1 MEGIIHKE
9 NTKKKDDDEEEQ
21 VTKKNP
27 VRKIIDMCEQLFI
40 FGIFYI
46 HSSPLQPLMGPGCA
60 NPDNFFLVHA
70 CYYAILLF
78 VPMAYTI
85 TNLPV
90 IRAYLS
96 NDAHLCIFVENKD
109 TCLDIVS
116 DLFTNRFSLAVASLF
131 LFMSL
136 VTMKCF
142 ATNEYT
148 RPSLHNGF
156 WILKLMFIFVV
167 SLIAFSIPPTLFDS
181 LWQYICELGTI
192 IQTLLITFLLLDW
205 TNAITH
211 EKQLDKENSK
221 HRTQKTIL
229 YGSVSI
235 VFLSSIAGIIY
246 MIHYSIKHR
255 GFLLVDIVLLLLP
268 LKAIIIIFLFAKRV
282 ASSMLQSTVI
292 LCYILF
298 RFGLF
303 MAYGIP
309 CLPVCRAYMLID
321 TNFKI
326 VTVAYGL
333 FRHLRRNQY
342 TVNGSSIY
350 GCAPRTYLAYSDK
363 NLNDYHQNTQD
374 INVTLDAMD
383 HGMDNSK
390 SRDEKSSL
398 KGATRIPDSEEKD
411 PIGVSGEEANME
423 KRLDTKGKNQC
434 SSSVHDYSYSFLH
447 FFLLTACLDINA
459 DLTSFKVV
467 EERKSKFELN
477 GCHFSVLILNM
488 SSIIIAITFTWS
500 KTMKKFYEDADEY
513 SITTLIQTFAKSAV
527 NLVTR
532 VMTES
537 PIPII
542 KVKYMYIGLLFLYLT
557 ISMLFFCPAVQIE
570 LEKSPILCSQKTKQG
585 KCLTTDPRFVVMN
598 QVSLSL
604 ATFFFILTILLLGV
618 TTSRNPR
625 HIIHYGFWPSKL
637 LFLGLIFT
645 FSFYLPLDVGSI
657 WTHMTLV
664 ATLLVTLLQTV
675 VVLDCTSQILD
686 YIRLKKEDTTYPNK
700 IYFSCSS
707 IAVFLYTLTI
717 TAFFCFYVYFAQFS
731 ACKSNRIFISINL
744 LLCIL
749 ASLVSLH
756 PFVQTGGLVQS
767 AIMTSF
773 CMYCT
778 WTALYNNPR
787 EKCNP
792 MSLIIFESEIK
803 PTRALLFTTDI
814 VALIATIIYVTV
826 YTRRIEDFLKRFMFI
841 CFKRPVITSD
851 FLHDPQKSSNN
862 LTQMSFQDALLGKQR
877 GDYSLPPIQK
887 DLSLTDHQD
896 LRTTSNS
903 IKKMDLDLEKSEN
916 DASQYVGYNLSLFH
930 VTCSLLVM
938 HLFTLMIT
946 WTDERLGSNIYVSF
960 HWAIMCV
967 KMVASCASVL
977 LYIWSLA
984 VHLFWNTSCRYSNS
998 CLKN

>member
-1 MEGIIHKE
+1 MEGVLHKE
-9 NTKKKDDDEEEQ
+9 NRKKKDDDEEEQ
-21 VTKKNP
+21 VTKKNL
-27 VRKIIDMCEQLFI
+27 VRKAIDMCEQMFI

-46 HSSPLQPLMGPGCA
+46 HSSPLQPLIGPGCA
-60 NPDNFFLVHA
+60 TPDNFFLVHA

-78 VPMAYTI
+78 IPMAYII

-90 IRAYLS
+90 IRTYLG
-96 NDAHLCIFVENKD
+96 NDVNLCIFVENKE

-131 LFMSL
+131 MLMSL

-167 SLIAFSIPPTLFDS
+167 SLIAFSIPPTLFDF

-205 TNAITH
+205 TNAMTRK
-211 EKQLDKENSK
+211 EQLNLNKENSK
-221 HRTQKTIL
+221 HRTQKIIL
-229 YGSVSI
+229 YGSVFI
-235 VFLSSIAGIIY
+235 VFLSLIIGIIY
-246 MIHYSIKHR
+246 MAYYSMKHR
-255 GFLLVDIVLLLLP
+255 GFPLADIILLLIP
-268 LKAIIIIFLFAKRV
+268 LKAIIMICLFAKRI
-282 ASSMLQSTVI
+282 ASSTLQSTVI

-303 MAYGIP
+303 MAYEIP
-309 CLPVCRAYMLID
+309 CPPVCRTYMLID

-342 TVNGSSIY
+342 TMNGSTIY
-350 GCAPRTYLAYSDK
+350 GCAFRTNVAHNDS
-363 NLNDYHQNTQD
+363 NLHNYHQNTQD

-383 HGMDNSK
+383 NGKDNSK
-390 SRDEKSSL
+390 SRNEPSSNQ
-398 KGATRIPDSEEKD
+398 AMNIADFEEKD
-411 PIGVSGEEANME
+411 PIGVSGEGANME
-423 KRLDTKGKNQC
+423 KRLGTKGKHQR
-434 SSSVHDYSYSFLH
+434 SSSMDDYSYSFLH

-467 EERKSKFELN
+467 EERNSKFELN
-477 GCHFSVLILNM
+477 DCRFSALILNI
-488 SSIIIAITFTWS
+488 SPVIIAITFMWS
-500 KTMKKFYEDADEY
+500 KTLKRFYTDVDEY
-513 SITTLIQTFAKSAV
+513 SITTVIQTFAKSAM
-527 NLVTR
+527 NLVAR
-532 VMTES
+532 VMTEP
-537 PIPII
+537 PISIQ
-542 KVKYMYIGLLFLYLT
+542 KVKYLYMLLLFLYLT
-557 ISMLFFCPAVQIE
+557 ISMLFFCPAIQIE
-570 LEKSPILCSQKTKQG
+570 LEKSPLLCSQRTKQG
-585 KCLTTDPRFVVMN
+585 KCLTTDARLVMMN
-598 QVSLSL
+598 QASLSL
-604 ATFFFILTILLLGV
+604 ATLFFILVVLLLGV
-618 TTSRNPR
+618 TTSTNPR

-637 LFLGLIFT
+637 LLLGLIFT
-645 FSFYLPLDVGSI
+645 FSFYLPLEVGSI

-675 VVLDCTSQILD
+675 VVLDCTSHILD
-686 YIRLKKEDTTYPNK
+686 YIRLKKEDTTSPNK

-717 TAFFCFYVYFAQFS
+717 TAFFCFYIYFAQFS

-756 PFVQTGGLVQS
+756 PVVQTGGLVQS

-787 EKCNP
+787 EQCNP

-814 VALIATIIYVTV
+814 VALIATIIYVTI
-826 YTRRIEDFLKRFMFI
+826 YTRRIEDFLKRFTFI
-841 CFKRPVITSD
+841 CFQRPGISSD
-851 FLHDPQKSSNN
+851 FLYDPQNNSNN
-862 LTQMSFQDALLGKQR
+862 LPQMSFQDALLGKQR
-877 GDYSLPPIQK
+877 ESYPLPLFEK

-903 IKKMDLDLEKSEN
+903 INKMDLDLEG
-916 DASQYVGYNLSLFH
+916 DASQNIGYNLSLFH
-930 VTCSLLVM
+930 MICTLFVM

-946 WTDERLGSNIYVSF
+946 WTDERLGSHIYVSF

-984 VHLFWNTSCRYSNS
+984 VHLFWNASCRYSNS
-998 CLKN
+998 CL